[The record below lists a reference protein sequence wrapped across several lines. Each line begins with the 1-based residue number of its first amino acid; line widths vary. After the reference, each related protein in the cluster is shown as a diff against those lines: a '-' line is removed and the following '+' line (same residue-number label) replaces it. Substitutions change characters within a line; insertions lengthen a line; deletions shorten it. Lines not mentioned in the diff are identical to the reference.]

1 MQETSTLPLETVSTP
16 DKDAPLRLTR
26 PRQVLIAALA
36 LGWSIDFLFYDKPLG
51 VSLAIFVVLLLA
63 ALLGLGRLE
72 GKRPSLRNVWLII
85 PLFFF
90 ATMAFIRANVF
101 LTTLNVLAVLALLSY
116 LAFFYAAGR
125 VSQLGILGALLVPLR
140 TGMHSAVLPAPL
152 LRESVDM
159 QRVRSHG
166 RRNLLPLL
174 RGLLLALP
182 ILLVLGGL
190 LVSADLIFADY
201 VEQALQLKF
210 LDDMQEWIW
219 RLCLMAGGAWLLAG
233 GLVYALAWRD
243 TAELPTKAHSKK
255 LSKPFRAICPS
266 ASSKRWSCSPS
277 LICSS

>member
-63 ALLGLGRLE
+63 ALLGLGWLE

-166 RRNLLPLL
+166 RRNLLPL
-174 RGLLLALP
+174 
-182 ILLVLGGL
+182 
-190 LVSADLIFADY
+190 
-201 VEQALQLKF
+201 
-210 LDDMQEWIW
+210 
-219 RLCLMAGGAWLLAG
+219 
-233 GLVYALAWRD
+233 
-243 TAELPTKAHSKK
+243 
-255 LSKPFRAICPS
+255 
-266 ASSKRWSCSPS
+266 
-277 LICSS
+277 